1 MVDLVPGDVISGCIA
16 FNGFYERELSE
27 QIVALARD
35 GGTLVDVGANMGY
48 FSLLWCASHPSARAV
63 AFEASP
69 RNVALF
75 RRNVEFNGFAERITV
90 VPKAASDQVGT
101 VPFSLGPSE
110 QTGWGGIAAR
120 GDGDTI
126 SVPAVRIDRELAG
139 STIDVLK
146 VDVEGADTLV
156 LYGCESLL
164 RGSRIRTIFFEQNAE
179 RMASL
184 GIECGSAQ
192 AFLESCRYSCA
203 PFNKNASEWVARV
216 APSPA

>member
-16 FNGFYERELSE
+16 FIGFYERELSE
-27 QIVALARD
+27 RIVELARD

-69 RNVALF
+69 RNVALL
-75 RRNVEFNGFAERITV
+75 RRNVERNGFGDRIAI
-90 VPKAASDQVGT
+90 VPKAASDRVGT
-101 VPFSLGPSE
+101 VAFSLGPPE

-120 GDGDTI
+120 GDGHTI
-126 SVPAVRIDRELAG
+126 SVPAVRIDHELAG
-139 STIDVLK
+139 SAIDVLK

-164 RGSRIRTIFFEQNAE
+164 RSSRIRTIFFEQNAD

-184 GIECGSAQ
+184 GIARGSAQ
-192 AFLESCRYSCA
+192 AFLESYRYSCA

-216 APSPA
+216 EPSLA